1 MGVPLPKSKWRP
13 WAELPERYLSDI
25 IRNLP
30 CILDHARFSG
40 VCTRWR
46 ETARTNPPR
55 FPFPWLM
62 MPSTAATSF
71 FCVACRATH
80 HRPRLPA
87 DARGARF
94 CGSFP
99 GGWLVAE
106 LPWPRGHYAL
116 LNLLTG
122 ARVPLPRLLAVP
134 CHGGGKMCPVVLHAV
149 TLSAAP
155 SVEPGPGEPYYAAA
169 IVAGQSNIAFW
180 CPRAGN
186 CWFPPIF
193 SSDASDESWHDF
205 LPKNR
210 IEDVIYFS
218 GNGKYF
224 VGFYVLTDKEDL
236 LMFRP
241 EPDGDGAQLS
251 TFTVRYSFPGHC
263 AAEPAPGQT
272 VSRYLVVSRG
282 ELLMIV
288 RFAGPEERTRFDV
301 FVLEEK
307 EIIRGADHNGPPR
320 VLASWRRCCSA
331 ATLSGRRIFLGRGCS
346 VAVDVGYP
354 FPLYIYFLD
363 DGRRSH
369 GALPTAGYPPYPCS
383 ETGGFWFFN
392 KGIVRSL
399 PREPPSDCSPWI
411 WFFLSDATFRAG
423 VPPPASLACG
433 WGVDTDSE

>member
-1 MGVPLPKSKWRP
+1 MGVPLPESRWRP

-30 CILDHARFSG
+30 CILDHARFYG
-40 VCTRWR
+40 VCT
-46 ETARTNPPR
+46 
-55 FPFPWLM
+55 
-62 MPSTAATSF
+62 
-71 FCVACRATH
+71 
-80 HRPRLPA
+80 
-87 DARGARF
+87 
-94 CGSFP
+94 
-99 GGWLVAE
+99 
-106 LPWPRGHYAL
+106 
-116 LNLLTG
+116 
-122 ARVPLPRLLAVP
+122 
-134 CHGGGKMCPVVLHAV
+134 
-149 TLSAAP
+149 
-155 SVEPGPGEPYYAAA
+155 
-169 IVAGQSNIAFW
+169 
-180 CPRAGN
+180 
-186 CWFPPIF
+186 
-193 SSDASDESWHDF
+193 SDESWHDF
-205 LPKNR
+205 LPKDR

-218 GNGKYF
+218 GKYF
-224 VGFYVLTDKEDL
+224 VGFYVLTNEEDL

-241 EPDGDGAQLS
+241 KPDGDGAQLS
-251 TFTVRYSFPGHC
+251 TFTVRYSFPGHR

-301 FVLEEK
+301 LVLEEK
-307 EIIRGADHNGPPR
+307 KIVGGADHNDPPR

-331 ATLSGRRIFLGRGCS
+331 ATLSGRRIFLGRCCS

-369 GALPTAGYPPYPCS
+369 GALPTAGSPPYPCS

-392 KGIVRSL
+392 KGIVRCL

-411 WFFLSDATFRAG
+411 WFYLSDATFRAG
-423 VPPPASLACG
+423 VPPPATPACG